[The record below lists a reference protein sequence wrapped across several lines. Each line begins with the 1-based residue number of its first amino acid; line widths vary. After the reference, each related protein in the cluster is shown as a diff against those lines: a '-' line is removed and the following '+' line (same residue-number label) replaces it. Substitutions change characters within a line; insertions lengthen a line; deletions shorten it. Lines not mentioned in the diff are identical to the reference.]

1 MSLRDEGI
9 YSTGNVLL
17 YVAEAVLKHTMS
29 HDHSHYSSFPFFLFY
44 FATETETPFEA
55 VDLFVLVLACPNVE
69 EIPFSIC

>member
-1 MSLRDEGI
+1 MMGI
-9 YSTGNVLL
+9 FGKATVLL

-29 HDHSHYSSFPFFLFY
+29 HDHSHYSYFPFFPFY

-55 VDLFVLVLACPNVE
+55 VDLLVLVLAYPNVE